1 MERTPNLRIV
11 ETTSA
16 GRLYEVLTLVGR
28 RYYHSP
34 IPTHHSPLT
43 THQSPLTT
51 PHSPLPTHHSP
62 LTTPH
67 SPLTTHHS
75 PLPTHHSPFTTHH
88 SPITHRYDKDL
99 NEYHMSHLTIEIA
112 DFARDF
118 SVISA
123 IRKTVFHQEQQVEPE
138 LDFDGKDE
146 NCLQLIAYL
155 DGESVGTARIRY
167 LDEKTAKIE
176 RLAVLATVRGQGVA
190 KKLMTKALEVIAQQN
205 INSQQNIIAQQN
217 IIETVVH
224 AQEYI
229 KGLYEQLGFEQ
240 EGEVFVEAGINH
252 VKMKKKFK

>member
-1 MERTPNLRIV
+1 MILLDGTHPKFADCRDDPL
-11 ETTSA
+11 
-16 GRLYEVLTLVGR
+16 GRLYDVLTLVGC

-34 IPTHHSPLT
+34 IP
-43 THQSPLTT
+43 
-51 PHSPLPTHHSP
+51 
-62 LTTPH
+62 
-67 SPLTTHHS
+67 THHS

-88 SPITHRYDKDL
+88 SPLTTHHSPLPNPHSPLTTHQLPISSTHRYDKDL
-99 NEYHMSHLTIEIA
+99 NEYHMSHLTIEVA

-146 NCLQLIAYL
+146 NCLQLVAYL
-155 DGESVGTARIRY
+155 DGEGIGTARIRY

-176 RLAVLATVRGQGVA
+176 RLAVLTTARGQGVA

-205 INSQQNIIAQQN
+205 ITSQQNIIAQQN
-217 IIETVVH
+217 IIEIVVH
-224 AQEYI
+224 SQEYI

-252 VKMKKKFK
+252 VKMKRKFK